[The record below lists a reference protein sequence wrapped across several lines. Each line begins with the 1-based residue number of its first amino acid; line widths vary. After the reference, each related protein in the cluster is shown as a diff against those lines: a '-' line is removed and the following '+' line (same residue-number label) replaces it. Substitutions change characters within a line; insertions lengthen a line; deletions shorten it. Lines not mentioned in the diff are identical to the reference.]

1 MGVVDRVTVKE
12 ALLYFDGCYGQGY
25 CEGSIAVF

>member
-1 MGVVDRVTVKE
+1 MDVVDRVTVKE
-12 ALLYFDGCYGQGY
+12 ALLYFDGCCGQGY